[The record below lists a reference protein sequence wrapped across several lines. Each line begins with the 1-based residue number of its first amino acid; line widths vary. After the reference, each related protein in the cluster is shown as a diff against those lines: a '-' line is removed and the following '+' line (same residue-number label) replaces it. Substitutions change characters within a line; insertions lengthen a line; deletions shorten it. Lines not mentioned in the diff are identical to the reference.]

1 MSYSLNININEEVKN
16 FAPDLTEEEVNSI
29 AESIFKEYDYSKI
42 YDTIESYVIQFAED
56 NDLTYEVEEL
66 EELNEIDQPEYKWT
80 MTDSSNKVITIKA
93 NPNATNSEL
102 EAKIVVKNDKEKDE
116 EKEQYDKIPK
126 RY

>member
-1 MSYSLNININEEVKN
+1 MPLSINEMKQITITKSQFIEG
-16 FAPDLTEEEVNSI
+16 
-29 AESIFKEYDYSKI
+29 DYSM
-42 YDTIESYVIQFAED
+42 ESYKQE
-56 NDLTYEVEEL
+56 
-66 EELNEIDQPEYKWT
+66 
-80 MTDSSNKVITIKA
+80 A